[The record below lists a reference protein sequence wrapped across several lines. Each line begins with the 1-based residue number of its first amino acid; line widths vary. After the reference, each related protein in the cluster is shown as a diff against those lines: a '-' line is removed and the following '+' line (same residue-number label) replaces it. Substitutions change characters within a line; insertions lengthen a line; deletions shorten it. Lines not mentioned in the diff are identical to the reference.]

1 MRPAPSGGFFCKL
14 AGMGRAGLALCAV
27 LLWANVASAQLERL
41 TGADA
46 TKALRT
52 ALEQGSQAAVKALG
66 RTDGFLGN
74 PEVRIPL
81 PQSAQRTEKLMRRFG
96 MGKYA
101 DELIVTLNRAAEQAV
116 PEARQLLVDSV
127 RKMSVRDAKDIL
139 TGGGTS
145 ATDYFRRT
153 TRTPLHARFLPIVR
167 AATAR
172 VQLAQTYSRY
182 ADKAAR
188 VGLLR
193 EEDAD
198 LDEYVTQKALD
209 GLYFVVGEEE
219 KKVRAHPLEA
229 GSTLVRKVFG
239 ALQR

>member
-1 MRPAPSGGFFCKL
+1 MRAVIL
-14 AGMGRAGLALCAV
+14 AAAA
-27 LLWANVASAQLERL
+27 AAAIASAGPAIGQLERF
-41 TGADA
+41 TSRDA
-46 TKALRT
+46 TAALRT
-52 ALEQGSQAAVKALG
+52 ALEHGTRAAVDALG

-81 PQSAQRTEKLMRRFG
+81 PESAQRTEKLMRRFG

-139 TGGGTS
+139 TGGDTS

-153 TRTPLHARFLPIVR
+153 TRTALHGRFLPIVR
-167 AATAR
+167 TATAR
-172 VQLAQTYSRY
+172 VQLAQAYGRY

-209 GLYFVVGEEE
+209 GLYFTVAEEE
-219 KKVRAHPLEA
+219 KKIRAHPLE
-229 GSTLVRKVFG
+229 STSSIVRKVFD
-239 ALQR
+239 ALRR